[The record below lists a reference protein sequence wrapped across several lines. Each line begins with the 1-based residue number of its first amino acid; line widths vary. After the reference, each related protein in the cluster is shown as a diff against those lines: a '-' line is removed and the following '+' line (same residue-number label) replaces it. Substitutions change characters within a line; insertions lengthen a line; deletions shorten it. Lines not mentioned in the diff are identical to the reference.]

1 MVDARAATT
10 GTGPC
15 AKTNVP
21 KTQAKKASMPDP
33 KTPTV
38 RSMETGYTVS
48 DAAKTRVFADNFP
61 GA

>member
-1 MVDARAATT
+1 
-10 GTGPC
+10 
-15 AKTNVP
+15 
-21 KTQAKKASMPDP
+21 MPDP

>member
-15 AKTNVP
+15 PKTNVEE
-21 KTQAKKASMPDP
+21 KQAKRASVPDP
-33 KTPTV
+33 ETRAV
-38 RSMETGYTVS
+38 RSMKIGYTVT